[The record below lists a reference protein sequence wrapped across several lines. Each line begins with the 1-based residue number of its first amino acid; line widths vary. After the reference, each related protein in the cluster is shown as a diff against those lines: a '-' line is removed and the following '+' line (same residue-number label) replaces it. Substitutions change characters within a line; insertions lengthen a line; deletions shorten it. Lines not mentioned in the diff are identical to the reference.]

1 MKKPF
6 SFNKSE
12 RLKSRKVLD
21 QLFSKGNTFL
31 VHPFK
36 VMYLMSGSEEVSI
49 RCGVGVSKKNF
60 GKAVQRN
67 RIKRLMREVYR
78 LNKTPLYDVVKNN
91 QVNLFILYIDKN
103 MPIDFN
109 YLNNKMQLVI
119 EKMKS
124 NYLHEVAQ

>member
-6 SFNKSE
+6 SFNKTE
-12 RLKSRKVLD
+12 RLKSRKVLE

-36 VMYLMSGSEEVSI
+36 VMYMINSANEAAI
-49 RCGVGVSKKNF
+49 HCGVGVSKKNF
-60 GKAVQRN
+60 SKAVQRN
-67 RIKRLMREVYR
+67 RVKRLMREVYR
-78 LNKTPLYDVVKNN
+78 LNKQPIYDVVKQH

-109 YLNNKMQLVI
+109 YLNSKMKAVVEKMQI
-119 EKMKS
+119 